1 MGIILNRF
9 CPNNHGYMKVR
20 KSKIAENDLIAGY
33 LPANYVDSFECVINT
48 EREISADDIMVA
60 FWTKSPGWVN
70 RLFKFRDKIVAP
82 FGIQSGNNRNSDL
95 FEAAIRNHGSYR
107 FIETV
112 VKSNNETVIGAD
124 DKHLK
129 MYFSVKTI
137 KTKEKQQK
145 LSVSTVVH
153 FHNLLGRAYFLV
165 IYPFH
170 YFIVPSMI
178 RYSAKR
184 LLATQI
190 ID

>member
-1 MGIILNRF
+1 
-9 CPNNHGYMKVR
+9 MKV
-20 KSKIAENDLIAGY
+20 KKTKIAENDLIAGY
-33 LPANYVDSFECVINT
+33 LPANYADSFECVINS
-48 EREISADDIMVA
+48 EKGISADDIMVA
-60 FWTKSPGWVN
+60 FWTKSPKWVN
-70 RLFKFRDKIVAP
+70 QLFKLRDWVVSP

-95 FEAAIRNHGSYR
+95 FEDAIRNNGSYR

-112 VKSNNETVIGAD
+112 AKSNDETVICAD

-153 FHNLLGRAYFLV
+153 FHNFLGKAYFFV

-170 YFIVPSMI
+170 HFIVPSMI
-178 RYSAKR
+178 RYSIRK
-184 LLATQI
+184 LKKSL
-190 ID
+190 